1 MTEKKKLR
9 VEVPNYENY
18 LIDEYWSI
26 ERNWRTLK
34 QQINRYWYTYIWLY
48 KNWKRKKFTVHR
60 LVMLVFIWESNL
72 QVNHIDWDKSN
83 NHLSNLEYCTAK
95 ENTNHAD
102 INWFRNI
109 KWEDN
114 YKARKVNQYTL
125 DWIFIKTFNYIH
137 QAYEELW
144 IFQSNNCL
152 MI

>member
-48 KNWKRKKFTVHR
+48 KNWKRKKLTVHR

-102 INWFRNI
+102 INWCY
-109 KWEDN
+109 W
-114 YKARKVNQYTL
+114 
-125 DWIFIKTFNYIH
+125 
-137 QAYEELW
+137 
-144 IFQSNNCL
+144 
-152 MI
+152 